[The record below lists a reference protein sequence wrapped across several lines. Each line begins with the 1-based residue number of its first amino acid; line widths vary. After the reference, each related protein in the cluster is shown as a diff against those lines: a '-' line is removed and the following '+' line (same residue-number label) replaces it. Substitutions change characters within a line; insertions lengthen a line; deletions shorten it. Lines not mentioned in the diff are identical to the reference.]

1 VCLFITSEDVQREW
15 RTQVLALTLFRET
28 TTISAGAL
36 DLGALGALDLGA
48 LGALGF
54 GCIGFGCIGCIGVHW
69 DLDALDLGALGALSL
84 GALGALGFGCI
95 GSALGALDLGALSL
109 GALSLGALDQR
120 GCIGPR
126 NRRMLRKM
134 LS

>member
-1 VCLFITSEDVQREW
+1 MCLFITSEDVQREW

-48 LGALGF
+48 L
-54 GCIGFGCIGCIGVHW
+54 
-69 DLDALDLGALGALSL
+69 
-84 GALGALGFGCI
+84 
-95 GSALGALDLGALSL
+95 SL

>member
-1 VCLFITSEDVQREW
+1 MCLFITSEDVQREW

-36 DLGALGALDLGA
+36 D
-48 LGALGF
+48 
-54 GCIGFGCIGCIGVHW
+54 
-69 DLDALDLGALGALSL
+69 L

>member
-1 VCLFITSEDVQREW
+1 MCGTVIVCLFITSEDVQREW

-36 DLGALGALDLGA
+36 D
-48 LGALGF
+48 
-54 GCIGFGCIGCIGVHW
+54 
-69 DLDALDLGALGALSL
+69 L

>member
-1 VCLFITSEDVQREW
+1 MCLFITSEDVQREW

-54 GCIGFGCIGCIGVHW
+54 GCIG
-69 DLDALDLGALGALSL
+69 
-84 GALGALGFGCI
+84 
-95 GSALGALDLGALSL
+95 SALGALDLGALSL